1 MPPHAV
7 VLALRQKHA
16 CAVGADSHTAEEL
29 LEWISTVN
37 HVQGLHIHDLEAEV
51 AAQAQRGDANDDHTQ
66 YFVNIAASL
75 QVELAQQTQR
85 GDANEARCKD
95 LKGQLQDLQGQLAEQ
110 RAATAAIEAVENRAA
125 SLQVELAQQTQ
136 RGDAN
141 EARCKD
147 LEGQLHDLQGQL
159 AEQREASE
167 RASTA
172 VRRQA
177 QRGDASEARCK
188 DLERQMHIL
197 RGQLQ
202 DLQGQLTR
210 ERAQARASIAAQ
222 RKLTEMAVNNAAEEA
237 AKVRDAE
244 TRAAEKIEAVE
255 NRAASL
261 QVELAQQTQRGDAN
275 EARCK
280 DLEGQL
286 QDLQGQLVVLRAAS
300 ERAATAAI
308 DAVETRA
315 ASLQVELAQQ
325 TQRGDASE
333 TRCKD
338 LERQMHDLQGQ
349 LAEQREASERAATA
363 AQRKLTEMAVNNAA
377 EEAAKVRD
385 AETRAAEKIE
395 AVENRAASLQVE
407 LAQQTQR
414 GDANEARCKDL
425 EGQLHD
431 LQGQLAEQL
440 AARAIR
446 ECRASTGAAA
456 LSAHSECRKELATV
470 AEQAQRGDASE
481 ERSKDPEG
489 QLAEMRTA
497 AGEEEEEGAGVG
509 VEVEEQKDFLTV
521 LPVVQSPGLASH
533 APSTPVAEAAA
544 VRASAVSERA
554 LAERKLTEESAA
566 RARDVDVILL
576 L

>member
-286 QDLQGQLVVLRAAS
+286 
-300 ERAATAAI
+300 
-308 DAVETRA
+308 
-315 ASLQVELAQQ
+315 
-325 TQRGDASE
+325 
-333 TRCKD
+333 
-338 LERQMHDLQGQ
+338 
-349 LAEQREASERAATA
+349 
-363 AQRKLTEMAVNNAA
+363 
-377 EEAAKVRD
+377 
-385 AETRAAEKIE
+385 
-395 AVENRAASLQVE
+395 
-407 LAQQTQR
+407 
-414 GDANEARCKDL
+414 
-425 EGQLHD
+425 HD

-456 LSAHSECRKELATV
+456 LSAHSECRKELVTV